1 MSSTGLVLAAGSSRR
16 MGSPKQLLVV
26 RGKPL
31 LELVVGQVCDSR
43 LDDVLVVL
51 GAGADEIQSR
61 VDLGRA
67 RVLVN
72 RDHAAGMASSLK
84 AGLAS
89 LADGVDRVVV
99 ILGDQPDVDA
109 NLLNQLLDLQESTG
123 LPAAALDFNGLLHPP
138 VVLKRELWSDLLSLQ
153 GDVGCRAVIRARPE
167 LVARLPVEGD
177 LTHPIDIDTPGD
189 YASLSPSG
197 SDQQV
202 PS

>member
-1 MSSTGLVLAAGSSRR
+1 VSSTGLVLAAGSSRR

-31 LELVVGQVCDSR
+31 VELVVGQVCAAR

-51 GAGADEIQSR
+51 GAAADEIQSR

-72 RDHAAGMASSLK
+72 PDHAAGMASSLK
-84 AGLAS
+84 AGLAA
-89 LADGVDRVVV
+89 LDAGVDRAVV

-109 NLLNQLLDLQESTG
+109 TLLNQLLDLQETSG

-138 VVLKRELWSDLLSLQ
+138 VVLKRELWADLMSLE

-177 LTHPIDIDTPGD
+177 LTHPIDVDTPED
-189 YASLSPSG
+189 YASLSS
-197 SDQQV
+197 
-202 PS
+202 